1 MEGRSKLQNQLQ
13 QLVEKNRRWTSKGK
27 VATYI
32 PELGKADPSI
42 LGISVMDMHG
52 NLYSAGDYKQK
63 FTLQSITKVITL
75 MLAIME
81 RGMEVVFEHV
91 GMEPTGDPFNSIV
104 KLETTSPSKPLNPM
118 INAGAIAVV
127 SLLEGTPDERVERI
141 LRLIRQMTGNPNI
154 TYNGR
159 VYHSEHQTGDLNR
172 ALAFFLRNHGVI
184 HGSVEEHLEVYFK
197 QSSIE
202 MTTEDVARMGLVIA
216 NEGKDI
222 MGKEIIPSSVVKIAK
237 AFMVTCGMYNASGEF
252 AIRVGIPSKSGVG
265 GGILSVVPGKY
276 GIGVIGPALDDK
288 GNSIAGIKLLEDLS
302 SIYHLTIF
310 N

>member
-1 MEGRSKLQNQLQ
+1 LQKQLQ
-13 QLVEKNRRWTSKGK
+13 QLVEKNKKWTNKGK

-32 PELGKADPSI
+32 PELGTIDPSI
-42 LGISVMDMHG
+42 LGISMIDMEG
-52 NLYSAGDYKQK
+52 NLYSAGDYQQK

-75 MLAIME
+75 LVALME
-81 RGMEVVFEHV
+81 RGVDEVFDHV

-104 KLETTSPSKPLNPM
+104 KLETTYASKPLNPM

-127 SLLEGTPDERVERI
+127 SLLDGKPEERI
-141 LRLIRQMTGNPNI
+141 ERIIDLIWKMTGNQAI

-172 ALAFFLRNHGVI
+172 ALAFFMRNHGVI
-184 HGSVEEHLEVYFK
+184 QGNVEEHLEVYFK

-202 MTTEDVARMGLVIA
+202 MTTNDVAKLGLVIA
-216 NEGKDI
+216 NDGRDKT
-222 MGKEIIPSSVVKIAK
+222 GKEIIPSSYVKIAK
-237 AFMVTCGMYNASGEF
+237 TFMITCGMYNASGEF

-265 GGILSVVPGKY
+265 GGILSSVPGKF
-276 GIGVIGPALDDK
+276 GIGVIGPALDEK

-302 SIYHLTIF
+302 KTYQLSIF
-310 N
+310 